1 MSSQSQSD
9 EEKMRS
15 SGDPVDDNT
24 TPPASTRSIRGV
36 KWFLV
41 VCAILSSMLIYSL
54 DSTIT
59 ADLVPAISN
68 QFHEPQLLPWLSV
81 GFILGAA
88 VALLPVGKLYA
99 KFDAKWVY
107 VISIL
112 IFLAASAICGAAP
125 NMNAIIVGRVI
136 LGVAG
141 SGMYCGILTFLSALT
156 DEAERP
162 TYLSFS
168 GAIWGIGTSI
178 GPLIGGAFAKVNW
191 RWGFYINLIIGGA
204 FMPIY
209 LFLLPSLDPL
219 PKGTTAGDRLKNFD
233 VLGTVLSTGSILSL
247 VLAINFG
254 GVLYPWDSGSTI
266 ALFVVGGVALLVF
279 FAQQKFSWLTT
290 WGERLFPGHL
300 LRNKE
305 AVLLFLIS
313 ICTNAAIFV
322 PIFYI
327 PIYFQF
333 ARGDSALDAAVRLL
347 PLIFV
352 VTFAMLANGFL
363 MARFGYAYP
372 WYIFGTAIGLVGNVL
387 LYTIDAETANAN
399 IYGYEVLLGL
409 GIGACNQAGYAVIQT
424 VVGPGDSSFAV
435 PFMMMAQYI
444 GITIGL
450 SVSGALFVNKSLA
463 GLRQLLP
470 TFSEIELNSL
480 ISGTSGDG
488 IDVVPVAL
496 RGQTIAVLVNSL
508 RDTFILSFVAAAV
521 ALVLSLFLKKTK
533 AFQIGDAI
541 QAVMG

>member
-1 MSSQSQSD
+1 MSSRSQSD

-15 SGDPVDDNT
+15 SGDPVDDAS
-24 TPPASTRSIRGV
+24 PPASTRSIRGV

-41 VCAILSSMLIYSL
+41 VCAILSSMLNYSL

-68 QFHEPQLLPWLSV
+68 QFGGPQLLPWLSV

-107 VISIL
+107 VVSIL
-112 IFLAASAICGAAP
+112 IFLAASALCGAAP
-125 NMNAIIVGRVI
+125 NMDAIIVGRVI

-168 GAIWGIGTSI
+168 GATWGVGTSL

-191 RWGFYINLIIGGA
+191 RWGFYINLVIGGV

-219 PKGTTAGDRLKNFD
+219 PKGTAAGVRLKNFD

-266 ALFVVGGVALLVF
+266 ALFVVGG
-279 FAQQKFSWLTT
+279 
-290 WGERLFPGHL
+290 
-300 LRNKE
+300 E

-333 ARGDSALDAAVRLL
+333 TRGDSALDAAVRLL

-372 WYIFGTAIGLVGNVL
+372 WYIFGTAVGLVGNVL
-387 LYTIDAETANAN
+387 LYTINAETANAN

-424 VVGPGDSSFAV
+424 IVSPGDSSFAV
-435 PFMMMAQYI
+435 PFMMMAQYT

-450 SVSGALFVNKSLA
+450 SVSGALFVNKSLI
-463 GLRQLLP
+463 GLCQLLP
-470 TFSEIELNSL
+470 TFSDIELNSL

-496 RGQTIAVLVNSL
+496 RGRTIDALVNSL

-521 ALVLSLFLKKTK
+521 ALVLSLFLKKKK
-533 AFQIGDAI
+533 AFQKGDVMQAIIG
-541 QAVMG
+541 

>member
-1 MSSQSQSD
+1 MSSQPQSD

-15 SGDPVDDNT
+15 SGDPVDDASLPT
-24 TPPASTRSIRGV
+24 STRSIRGV

-68 QFHEPQLLPWLSV
+68 QFGEPQLLPWLSV

-107 VISIL
+107 VVSIL
-112 IFLAASAICGAAP
+112 IFLAASALCGAAP
-125 NMNAIIVGRVI
+125 NMDAIIVGRVI

-168 GAIWGIGTSI
+168 GATWGVGTSL
-178 GPLIGGAFAKVNW
+178 GPLIGGAFAKVDW
-191 RWGFYINLIIGGA
+191 RWGFYINLVIGGV

-219 PKGTTAGDRLKNFD
+219 PKGTARGVRLKNFD

-254 GVLYPWDSGSTI
+254 GVLYPWNSGSTI
-266 ALFVVGGVALLVF
+266 ALFVVGGVGLLVF
-279 FAQQKFSWLTT
+279 FVQQKFSWFTT
-290 WGERLFPGHL
+290 WAERLFPGHL

-333 ARGDSALDAAVRLL
+333 TRGDSALDAAVRLL

-372 WYIFGTAIGLVGNVL
+372 WYIFGSAVGLVGNVL

-424 VVGPGDSSFAV
+424 IVSPGDSSFAV
-435 PFMMMAQYI
+435 PFMMMAQYT

-450 SVSGALFVNKSLA
+450 SVSGALFVNKSLI

-470 TFSEIELNSL
+470 TFSDIELNSL

-488 IDVVPVAL
+488 LDVVPVAL
-496 RGQTIAVLVNSL
+496 RGQTIDILVNSL

-521 ALVLSLFLKKTK
+521 ALVLSLFLKKEK
-533 AFQIGDAI
+533 AFQKGDAI